1 MPEDFIIDVEADGL
15 VYNDVGSWTHA
26 KHRLVAYYASLFSKG
41 MKDKWQERVYIELYA
56 GAGYSRV
63 RDTARV
69 IAGSPIQAL
78 SLKVPF
84 DKYIFCEEDPERMKA
99 LQVRVNRHAPTAN
112 VSFIPGDCD
121 ANVDKIVAAIPPHGK
136 GHKVLSLCFVDPND
150 MGIKHATLRIL
161 GRKYVDFIVLLALYM
176 DALRAEQTYLKNPAK
191 INQLLGGQTWR
202 SLWQSARLE
211 GIGFPRFLAEQL
223 AESMARMGYIPPP
236 FYSMRKVFF
245 YEKNYPLYA
254 LGLFSRSPVAY
265 NFWDQ
270 ALQYTDDQLGLF

>member
-1 MPEDFIIDVEADGL
+1 
-15 VYNDVGSWTHA
+15 
-26 KHRLVAYYASLFSKG
+26 
-41 MKDKWQERVYIELYA
+41 
-56 GAGYSRV
+56 
-63 RDTARV
+63 
-69 IAGSPIQAL
+69 
-78 SLKVPF
+78 
-84 DKYIFCEEDPERMKA
+84 
-99 LQVRVNRHAPTAN
+99 
-112 VSFIPGDCD
+112 
-121 ANVDKIVAAIPPHGK
+121 
-136 GHKVLSLCFVDPND
+136 